1 MSLDD
6 LIRFEPNTLAKA
18 TDVDTNFQLLKSEI
32 NNILASISSM
42 VDNISS
48 IFNNKANITGDP
60 TIPFNVGD
68 ATESKHAVNKAMLES
83 YLGNFVYYIY
93 GLDILKDSNDS
104 TSIIVTSGQCYDE
117 TKQHKL
123 VLDSDTSY
131 QLTDAQANTTYN
143 IYLFGNDTEGD
154 VTVIFDQQSG
164 QQPQPPSGYLYS
176 RLIGNLTTDSNG
188 DISLVKSFSNTAQS
202 STKVFN
208 RLSITTSKNTRY
220 NLTQI
225 PNDGEVYY
233 VWVYNKMSGVGHG
246 DSCSVQTDIF
256 PKTNFNVT
264 DYDASRSS
272 GSIGL
277 VVVPVGSGRWI
288 TTSQKCSIIG
298 YMRA

>member
-1 MSLDD
+1 MS
-6 LIRFEPNTLAKA
+6 E
-18 TDVDTNFQLLKSEI
+18 
-32 NNILASISSM
+32 
-42 VDNISS
+42 
-48 IFNNKANITGDP
+48 
-60 TIPFNVGD
+60 
-68 ATESKHAVNKAMLES
+68 
-83 YLGNFVYYIY
+83 
-93 GLDILKDSNDS
+93 
-104 TSIIVTSGQCYDE
+104 
-117 TKQHKL
+117 
-123 VLDSDTSY
+123 
-131 QLTDAQANTTYN
+131 
-143 IYLFGNDTEGD
+143 
-154 VTVIFDQQSG
+154 
-164 QQPQPPSGYLYS
+164 SGYLYS

-188 DISLVKSFSNTAQS
+188 DILLVKSFSNTAQS

-208 RLSITTSKNTRY
+208 RLSVTTSKNTRY